1 MTLKISEI
9 FESVQGEGVNIGK
22 PSVFL
27 RTALC
32 NLTCNWCDTKYTWD
46 WKNYDYATEVKE
58 MSIHDI
64 KDQIEKSNKNHLV
77 ITGGEPLLQ
86 QDGLS
91 KLLDELDSGYFVEVE
106 TNGTIIPNN
115 KLQDRVSQWNVS
127 PKLSTSG
134 NRFGTYEKDSCYR
147 FFASL
152 KNSYFKYVVKNE
164 NELQEV
170 ESLID
175 KYNIQRSRVLLMPQA
190 TNKEELYSR
199 GPLIKTLSS
208 KHGLLYT
215 TRLHIEKWD
224 NQRGR

>member
-32 NLTCNWCDTKYTWD
+32 NLTCTWCDTKYTWD
-46 WKNYDYATEVKE
+46 WKNYDYDKEVKE
-58 MSIHDI
+58 VSISDI
-64 KDQIEKSNKNHLV
+64 KDQIEKYDKNRLV

-86 QDGLS
+86 QNGLV
-91 KLLDELDSGYFVEVE
+91 KLLDELGSGYFVEIE
-106 TNGTIIPNN
+106 TNGTIIPNY
-115 KLQDRVSQWNVS
+115 KLQERINQWNVS

-134 NRFGTYEKDSCYR
+134 NKLGTYEKDFCYR
-147 FFASL
+147 FFAGL
-152 KNSYFKYVVKNE
+152 NNSYFKYVVKDE
-164 NELQEV
+164 TELHEV

-175 KYNIQRSRVLLMPQA
+175 KYNIPKSRVLLMPQA

-199 GPLIKTLSS
+199 GPLIQALSY
-208 KHGLLYT
+208 KHGLMYT